1 VQDVA
6 ALNVSAARGVAVQDF
21 GLQHGHG
28 TADYL
33 LYADGRAAGV
43 VEAKTEGHT
52 LTVVVP
58 AASTFRSRPEPCYIA
73 PTSP

>member
-1 VQDVA
+1 MQDVA
-6 ALNVSAARGVAVQDF
+6 ALNVSAAHGVAMQDF

-52 LTVVVP
+52 LPLSYLPQALFGQDRNP
-58 AASTFRSRPEPCYIA
+58 AT
-73 PTSP
+73 